1 MATGAPSTAV
11 VTSFAVPA
19 AMMIASGSIHAVVNA
34 IVKGPRAR
42 QSEDPL
48 HARMVA
54 RGSTDGVSAL
64 ILLPGTAVVAWPTG
78 AWGWLAIS
86 AAIHLLYL
94 YAMIRTYAVA
104 DLSAAYPVMRG
115 SAPLLAAA
123 VSVGWFGERIA
134 AADLLG
140 IAMVG
145 AAILLLVIGRH
156 LGGGALGWALTT
168 GAMTALYT
176 VADAHGVR
184 AAPSPASYIVWD
196 FVLIGGISVAMFAAL
211 TRGRLFADL
220 KRQWRP
226 GTVAGALSI
235 VTYGLALWALSL
247 GPTAP
252 LAALRETGMV
262 TALMLSVLF
271 LGEAVTGRR
280 IAAVGGI
287 VAGAAL
293 ILLG

>member
-1 MATGAPSTAV
+1 MAPRARPG
-11 VTSFAVPA
+11 VTPFILPA
-19 AMMIASGSIHAVVNA
+19 AMMVASGAIHAVVNA
-34 IVKGPRAR
+34 IVKGPKA
-42 QSEDPL
+42 QASDPL

-54 RGSTDGVSAL
+54 RGSTDGASAL
-64 ILLPGTAVVAWPTG
+64 LLLPATLLVAWPSG
-78 AWGWLAIS
+78 AIGWLAIS
-86 AAIHLLYL
+86 AAVHLVYL

-115 SAPLLAAA
+115 SAPLLTAAI
-123 VSVGWFGERIA
+123 SVGLFGERVAI
-134 AADLLG
+134 ADLAG
-140 IAMVG
+140 IAMIG
-145 AAILLLVIGRH
+145 AAILTLVLGRH
-156 LGGGALGWALTT
+156 LDAKALGWALTT

-184 AAPSPASYIVWD
+184 AAPSPASYIAWD
-196 FVLIGGISVAMFAAL
+196 FVLIGAISIAMFAGL

-220 KRQWRP
+220 RAQWRP
-226 GTVAGALSI
+226 GAAAGTLSV

-262 TALMLSVLF
+262 TALILSVAF
-271 LGEAVTGRR
+271 LGESVTWRR
-280 IAAVGGI
+280 AAAVGGI
-287 VAGAAL
+287 LAGAGL